1 MGRGARGVDSHVI
14 LYADNVT
21 GSMGEAISEVNR
33 RRAHQLQYNKEHGI
47 TPKTIE
53 KEIRA
58 KLIER
63 EKVLDDLKP
72 LIEKDVLLPDE
83 KNKLI
88 KTLRREMQ
96 SAAKDLDFETAALI
110 RDKIKYL
117 QQS

>member
-1 MGRGARGVDSHVI
+1 MGRGARRVDSHVI

-21 GSMGEAISEVNR
+21 GSMEEAISEVNR
-33 RRAHQLQYNKEHGI
+33 RRAHQLQYNKDHGI

-83 KNKLI
+83 KNKVI